1 MWFKDFLLS
10 YPFLYQFTASGAEGS
25 REGRTNTVPL
35 ETGKAKF
42 KEFLHGKG
50 SYLSVII
57 WLLCQSNVF
66 IDTIS
71 IGEPTQKIECDS

>member
-42 KEFLHGKG
+42 EEFLHGKG
-50 SYLSVII
+50 SYISVII
-57 WLLCQSNVF
+57 
-66 IDTIS
+66 
-71 IGEPTQKIECDS
+71 